1 MQPENNPPDVGRTL
15 REIPLARQHPGEP
28 RRRWFTS
35 SGMDLFVWVDDA
47 GKPTG
52 FQLCYGKSSRE
63 HALSWAEGKG
73 FSNMAVDGGESRP
86 GRYKGSPILV
96 TDGAVDT
103 QRILEQFRR
112 EAALLPE
119 EIVQMVEARVGEL
132 ARAWAGEP
140 RT

>member
-1 MQPENNPPDVGRTL
+1 MGPGNSPRDVGRAL
-15 REIPLARQHPGEP
+15 REIPLARQHAGEP

-35 SGMDLFVWVDDA
+35 SGMDLFVWVDDD
-47 GKPTG
+47 GRPTG
-52 FQLCYGKSSRE
+52 FQLCYDKGSRE

-103 QRILEQFRR
+103 QGILEQFRR
-112 EAALLPE
+112 EAAELPV
-119 EIVQMVEARVGEL
+119 EIVQMVEAGVGEL
-132 ARAWAGEP
+132 ARSWHGEP